1 MVNYLCVVVD
11 SDSTTA
17 QFGFLIAKHLKIC
30 HLQWN
35 IVFVLLLS
43 LTQQQHKLDYQ
54 SQNTWKYV
62 FCNDKFHWFFCWFWP
77 NNTINMNYQWK
88 RPEIRPYLLENY
100 FCVVVESDSTTAQ
113 YWLLIAWPLIYCCN
127 SKLNVCCSIQIS
139 HAKAPNNTSSPMEDR
154 LCVVVESASTTTQIE
169 YSIAEHLEIPLLKC
183 QFPLVLLLI
192 LTLE

>member
-1 MVNYLCVVVD
+1 MTNSTCVIVGFVSKIALIAFFIVKELKYTICTVLLCCCWVKLNNSTNLSSHCKTLKNISFAMVNYLCVVVD

-54 SQNTWKYV
+54 SQNTWQYV
-62 FCNDKFHWFFCWFWP
+62 FCNDKFHWCFCWFWL

-88 RPEIRPYLLENY
+88 RPEIRPYLVENY
-100 FCVVVESDSTTAQ
+100 FCVVVESDSITA
-113 YWLLIAWPLIYCCN
+113 
-127 SKLNVCCSIQIS
+127 
-139 HAKAPNNTSSPMEDR
+139 
-154 LCVVVESASTTTQIE
+154 
-169 YSIAEHLEIPLLKC
+169 
-183 QFPLVLLLI
+183 
-192 LTLE
+192 